1 MYDPIETDL
10 SMQELKLILGEC
22 SKQDVPVCLIGGWAS
37 YFYVNGNYKRAFGQD
52 YMGSRDIDLF
62 FFAKNEKQ
70 FAEVVKKMGFS
81 KNGFK
86 FRYEK
91 IYDRNTKKCISQEQA
106 KKEHIYNLIYIFL
119 DIFSDNE
126 TNELG
131 SWSDI
136 PPMKSI
142 KFSLVETFSLADI
155 DTLVA
160 LKGIALFAR
169 DKADKENKDA
179 CDLYALLNYSG
190 KEIQL
195 TELLEE
201 SIKKIL
207 NRADLLYAIAENVL
221 LDPGKQNIV
230 EVTLKKKLT
239 TLKPK

>member
-1 MYDPIETDL
+1 MYDPTETDL
-10 SMQELKLILGEC
+10 SKQELKSILDEC
-22 SKQDVPVCLIGGWAS
+22 SKQRIPVCLIGGWAS
-37 YFYVNGNYKRAFGQD
+37 YFYVNKNYRRAFGQD

-62 FFAKNEKQ
+62 FPSENEKE

-106 KKEHIYNLIYIFL
+106 KKEQIYNLIYIFL
-119 DIFSDNE
+119 DLFSNNE
-126 TNELG
+126 TKEVG

-142 KFSLVETFSLADI
+142 TFSLVETFNIADI
-155 DTLVA
+155 DSLVA

-190 KEIQL
+190 KEIKP
-195 TELLEE
+195 TKLLEE

-207 NRADLLYAIAENVL
+207 NRSDLLYAIAENVL

-230 EVTLKKKLT
+230 EVTLNKRLNNIT
-239 TLKPK
+239 